1 MSRFLNITFPFE
13 EVEFESKGNHDF
25 TYCQFTEGYTVIL
38 TSSLLLFDSCHF
50 KSGSIV
56 TFTDPIYLIRFTNC
70 VFEPGAMIHLG
81 KNCWD
86 LTIDKCSFPPDTSVF
101 SGVTHAFYY
110 TRVSPVES
118 ISFLPKCEHLY
129 LCDGKGGDDVGWE
142 ILEPISLPQ
151 GTIVTYYNDAILS
164 GPRSMDILISMFWRN
179 PRFKISGLLWSG
191 NEQDGNEFR
200 KLGEYYNRRR
210 RIRLVVS
217 CVLTFL
223 NAKILPGDLVRGELV
238 PFLTQ

>member
-1 MSRFLNITFPFE
+1 MMYRNMIPFRDPGSLAILESMLWENCRFYVVYITWRGSRDHPA
-13 EVEFESKGNHDF
+13 
-25 TYCQFTEGYTVIL
+25 
-38 TSSLLLFDSCHF
+38 
-50 KSGSIV
+50 
-56 TFTDPIYLIRFTNC
+56 YLAYHNAYKYPYRINT
-70 VFEPGAMIHLG
+70 
-81 KNCWD
+81 
-86 LTIDKCSFPPDTSVF
+86 LTILPLLWM
-101 SGVTHAFYY
+101 
-110 TRVSPVES
+110 RILPVES

-151 GTIVTYYNDAILS
+151 GAIVTYYNDAILS
-164 GPRSMDILISMFWRN
+164 GPRSMDILVSMFWRN